1 MASTDINHGAT
12 PGDRVTLAPLEKQ
25 RQKQLMTFALAT
37 YVKNELKFKTWE
49 REREARAAQIQKCV
63 WAACQVAA
71 AVYFSQEGKVTR
83 LGDTPQ
89 QQLRAWFKAWPGVI
103 KRDWPIATL
112 LDTVGA
118 NARHVARSGAGLPAL
133 YNHQILS
140 LIPSSIA
147 ELEALLG
154 AEDVLLKLA
163 QMVLNVWA
171 FWVQPMQLINAP
183 GNLKRAVVA
192 LPEARGLLPFLVA
205 ALSTCLQ
212 LLLLY
217 HNPIVRSIRTAVTDH
232 TNHTNADDTA
242 GLMTSAPV

>member
-1 MASTDINHGAT
+1 MA
-12 PGDRVTLAPLEKQ
+12 
-25 RQKQLMTFALAT
+25 FALAT
-37 YVKNELKFKTWE
+37 YVKNELKSKMRK
-49 REREARAAQIQKCV
+49 REREAQEAQIQNCV

-71 AVYFSQEGKVTR
+71 AAYFSQEGKVTR
-83 LGDTPQ
+83 LGNTPQ
-89 QQLRAWFKAWPGVI
+89 QQLRTWFKMWPGVI

-118 NARHVARSGAGLPAL
+118 NARHVAANGAGLPAL
-133 YNHQILS
+133 YNHQYLS

-147 ELEALLG
+147 GLEALLQT
-154 AEDVLLKLA
+154 EDVLLALA
-163 QMVLNVWA
+163 RVVLNVWA
-171 FWVQPMQLINAP
+171 YWMQPLQLLNAP

-205 ALSTCLQ
+205 ALRTCLQ

-232 TNHTNADDTA
+232 TNADSTA